1 MSQNLIDLNLT
12 TENLSAIDGAFA
24 VLEEQL
30 SGLVGLTP
38 GVRQQLTKMGD
49 KSEAFCRQAVDVLG
63 ENPGILPR
71 DFDFPGLRR
80 DLQMLDAI
88 RPRIMR
94 LRKLQQLLD
103 DSEMALGSDV
113 MSGAL
118 EGYSFLKVAGKGKGL
133 DELRKML
140 AVRFNKRSTNSVP
153 ETAPVGPPNPA
164 AP

>member
-1 MSQNLIDLNLT
+1 
-12 TENLSAIDGAFA
+12 
-24 VLEEQL
+24 
-30 SGLVGLTP
+30 
-38 GVRQQLTKMGD
+38 MGD

-71 DFDFPGLRR
+71 DFDYPALRR
-80 DLQMLDAI
+80 DLQMLDVL
-88 RPRIMR
+88 RPRIIRM
-94 LRKLQQLLD
+94 RKLQQLLD

-140 AVRFNKRSTNSVP
+140 AVRFSKRGTTSNTEP
-153 ETAPVGPPNPA
+153 PPVLPA
-164 AP
+164 A

>member
-1 MSQNLIDLNLT
+1 MSLTSENLGAIDNS
-12 TENLSAIDGAFA
+12 LSAI
-24 VLEEQL
+24 EQQL
-30 SGLVGLTP
+30 SSLIGLTP
-38 GVRQQLTKMGD
+38 DLRRQLTKTGD

-80 DLQMLDAI
+80 DLQILDVL
-88 RPRIMR
+88 RPRIIR
-94 LRKLQQLLD
+94 VRKLQQLLD

-133 DELRKML
+133 DELKKML
-140 AVRFNKRSTNSVP
+140 AVRFSKRSGSSSP
-153 ETAPVGPPNPA
+153 ESPATLPA
-164 AP
+164 A